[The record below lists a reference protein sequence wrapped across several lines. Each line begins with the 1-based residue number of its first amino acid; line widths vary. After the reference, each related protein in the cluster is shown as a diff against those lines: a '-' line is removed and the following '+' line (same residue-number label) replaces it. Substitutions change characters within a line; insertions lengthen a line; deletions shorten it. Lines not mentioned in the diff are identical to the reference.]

1 MKNSILKFTVILL
14 WCTFSQVEPSF
25 SQYYS
30 SRHLTRG
37 ADTAEI
43 YLSCQWYADP
53 DYITWNGIFHS
64 TDNGQTLSVQRK
76 TNFLVESGTI
86 FGDSATGV
94 LYQIPFID
102 QDTFGVSSDYG
113 VTFEKKYFNDIYKE
127 AAGCMAGELYI
138 SGWGLYR
145 GTDYG
150 NTFTFQSNYDSLRLQ
165 DVGTLP
171 GELYWLKSPVRNPL
185 KLAYSNDFGQTY
197 SIHEVILP
205 GISTMFD
212 DYAIHRGTEPGEI
225 YFVIW
230 PDLST
235 FKIFHSFDYGQTTT
249 FQSSVDTTSGEIF
262 YTAGRTPG
270 TFYYVRREICGTPP
284 CLHSCLWI
292 YFSRDY
298 GVTFNTYFHSL
309 DSVYTGVP
317 RKDIRPEIQVFP
329 NPATDRVTFRTGD
342 VTPVEDTQITLY
354 DLPGNAVTSAILKK
368 GQPEMT
374 LDVRGVAP
382 GVYYFIINQKQ
393 YQRYGKVV
401 IVK

>member
-1 MKNSILKFTVILL
+1 MKNICPKFTILL
-14 WCTFSQVEPSF
+14 LLINFSLSSSSF

-43 YLSCQWYADP
+43 YLSCQWYGDP
-53 DYITWNGIFHS
+53 NYITWNGIFHS

-76 TNFLVESGTI
+76 TNFMVESGTI

-94 LYQIPFID
+94 LYQIPFIG
-102 QDTFGVSSDYG
+102 QDTFGISFDYG
-113 VTFEKKYFNDIYKE
+113 VTFEKRFFNDIYEK

-138 SGWGLYR
+138 NGWELYH
-145 GTDYG
+145 GTNYG
-150 NTFTFQSNYDSLRLQ
+150 NNFTLQSNFDSLRLQ

-197 SIHEVILP
+197 SIHDVILP

-230 PDLST
+230 PDHSG
-235 FKIFHSFDYGQTTT
+235 FKIFHSFDFGQTIT
-249 FQSSVDTTSGEIF
+249 FQSFVDTTSGEIF

-270 TFYYVRREICGTPP
+270 TFYYVRREICGFLP
-284 CLHSCLWI
+284 CFYSCIWI

-298 GVTFNTYFHSL
+298 GVTFNTYYHNL
-309 DSVYTGVP
+309 DSTLTGIT
-317 RKDIRPEIQVFP
+317 RKDIHQELKVFP
-329 NPATDRVTFRTGD
+329 NPAANKVTFRPSGSLPEGD
-342 VTPVEDTQITLY
+342 VQINIY
-354 DLPGNAVTSAILKK
+354 DFFGNKVAEAILSK
-368 GQPEMT
+368 GQPEIT
-374 LDVRGVAP
+374 LDIRNVAP
-382 GVYYFIINQKQ
+382 GVCYYETTQKQ
-393 YQRYGKVV
+393 RRQTGKLV
-401 IVK
+401 ILR